1 MPFPTNS
8 PLQLSPVGDLPQISF
23 SIVGNKIDPTSYV
36 VGVSESKVAPGQETT
51 VKYIPLIKSADLDTA
66 KQIKGS
72 TVQQVSDLDGRALK
86 WIIGL
91 TCFDQLD
98 ANFRMQVR
106 CGQDP
111 MDRLVDEPGTLD
123 QGTEVAHGYIFVS
136 VG

>member
-8 PLQLSPVGDLPQISF
+8 QLQLSAAGGLPQISF
-23 SIVGNKIDPTSYV
+23 SIVGNQIDPTTYV
-36 VGVSESKVAPGQETT
+36 VGVSQSKVDPGQETT

-66 KQIKGS
+66 KQIIGP

-91 TCFDQLD
+91 TSFDQLN
-98 ANFRMQVR
+98 ASFRMQVK
-106 CGQDP
+106 CGQGNLNK
-111 MDRLVDEPGTLD
+111 LVDEPGALD
-123 QGTEVAHGYIFVS
+123 HGTEIANGYIFVS

>member
-1 MPFPTNS
+1 MPFPTKS
-8 PLQLSPVGDLPQISF
+8 PLQLSADSGLPQISF
-23 SIVGNKIDPTSYV
+23 SIVGNQIDPTTYV
-36 VGVSESKVAPGQETT
+36 VGISESKVAPGQETT

-66 KQIKGS
+66 QQIKGP

-98 ANFRMQVR
+98 ASFRMQVG
-106 CGQDP
+106 CGQGS
-111 MDRLVDEPGTLD
+111 MDKLVDEPGTLD
-123 QGTEVAHGYIFVS
+123 QGTEIAHGYIFVS